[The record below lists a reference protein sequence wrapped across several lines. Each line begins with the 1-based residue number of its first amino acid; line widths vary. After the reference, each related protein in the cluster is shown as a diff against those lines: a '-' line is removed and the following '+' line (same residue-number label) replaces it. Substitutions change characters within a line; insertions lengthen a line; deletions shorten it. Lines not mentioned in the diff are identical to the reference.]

1 MAENRKGLK
10 IAVVHYHLKRGGVTR
25 VIESAKSV
33 LQEGGNEVLV
43 LSGEAPLADAD
54 QNDVR
59 VVPGL
64 NYRKTGNSVIAG
76 SLAEALKKEAET
88 HFGSLP
94 DVWHFH
100 NPTLAKN
107 VLIPTVVKELAEEGA
122 RIVLQLHDFAEDG
135 RPGNYTTQRS
145 FFDSES
151 SFESTLYPTAKQ
163 IHYATINQRDHDF
176 LRKAGIS
183 RSNLHVIP
191 NAITELGT
199 EATPAGRP
207 FSEGKKFAIYPTR
220 GIRRKNIGELL
231 LLALI
236 YGDEIDF
243 ATSLS
248 PENPEWK
255 PVHDGWRSAVEE
267 LELPVCLGIAD
278 SGEYSFL
285 DLLGWSDFVVTTSI
299 GEGFGLAFLE
309 PWTAGKSV
317 VGRDLPEIT
326 RDFAENQLQLDR
338 LYRRLDFPVAWLD
351 KTELKEAAESML
363 RQSYLAYDTAL
374 PKNAVKQTL
383 KAWVKKGRIDFGVL
397 NESMQLQVLRK
408 LKADPSLLESVS
420 LPSMEMADEATIS
433 HHREII
439 RNAYSLESYGER
451 LGKLYQK
458 VLSGSVGKVS
468 YLPTDKVLAQF
479 LNPGRLNLLRN

>member
-1 MAENRKGLK
+1 MADSQKELK
-10 IAVVHYHLKRGGVTR
+10 VAIVHYHLKRGGVTR
-25 VIESAKSV
+25 VIESAKAV
-33 LQEGGNEVLV
+33 LESGGSRVLV
-43 LSGEAPLADAD
+43 LSGEAPLAEAD
-54 QNDVR
+54 QDNVA
-59 VVPGL
+59 VVPAL

-76 SLAEALKKEAET
+76 SLVEALKKEAEA

-145 FFDSES
+145 FFDTES

-176 LRKAGIS
+176 LRKAGIG
-183 RSNLHVIP
+183 RSNLHVLP
-191 NAITELGT
+191 NAISELKPETE
-199 EATPAGRP
+199 PAGRP
-207 FSEGKKFAIYPTR
+207 FSKEKKFALYPTR

-231 LLALI
+231 LLSLI

-243 ATSLS
+243 ATTLS

-255 PVHDGWRSAVEE
+255 PVHDDWCAAVEE
-267 LELPVCLGIAD
+267 LELPVRLGIAD

-317 VGRDLPEIT
+317 VGRDLPDIT
-326 RDFAENQLQLDR
+326 QDFSENGLVLGQLYER
-338 LYRRLDFPVAWLD
+338 IDFPVDWLD
-351 KTELKEAAESML
+351 ESKLRGAVESML
-363 RQSYLAYDTAL
+363 RRSYLAYDSVL
-374 PKNAVKQTL
+374 PKNAVKQTM
-383 KAWVKKGRIDFGVL
+383 KAWIKKGKIDFGVL
-397 NESMQLQVLRK
+397 DETMQLQILRK
-408 LKADPSLLESVS
+408 LKSAPSLLSEVSV
-420 LPSMEMADEATIS
+420 PSMEPAEENAID
-433 HHREII
+433 HHRQLI
-439 RNAYSLESYGER
+439 RDAYSPGRYGER
-451 LGKLYQK
+451 LTKLYAST
-458 VLSGSVGKVS
+458 LNGSTGKVS
-468 YLPTDKVLAQF
+468 HLPTHKVLALF
-479 LNPGRLNLLRN
+479 LNPARLNLLRN

>member
-1 MAENRKGLK
+1 MAENRKELK
-10 IAVVHYHLKRGGVTR
+10 IAIVHYHLKRGGVTR
-25 VIESAKSV
+25 VIESARSV
-33 LQEGGNEVLV
+33 IKKGGNRVLI
-43 LSGEAPLADAD
+43 LSGEAPRADAD
-54 QNDVR
+54 QEDVR

-76 SLAEALKKEAET
+76 SLVEALKKEAKE

-176 LRKAGIS
+176 LKKAGIN

-191 NAITELGT
+191 NAIMELKTEVG
-199 EATPAGRP
+199 PAERP
-207 FSEGKKFAIYPTR
+207 FSKGKKFALYPTR

-243 ATSLS
+243 ATTLS

-255 PVHDGWRSAVEE
+255 PVHDDWCSAVKE
-267 LELPVCLGIAD
+267 LDLPVRLGIAD
-278 SGEYSFL
+278 NGEYLFL

-326 RDFAENQLQLDR
+326 RDFSENQLQLDQ
-338 LYRRLDFPVAWLD
+338 LYRRIDFPVEWLE
-351 KTELKEAAESML
+351 KAELKEAVESML
-363 RQSYLAYDTAL
+363 RRSYLAYDTVL

-383 KAWVKKGRIDFGVL
+383 KAWIKKGRIDFGVL
-397 NESMQLQVLRK
+397 NEAMQLQVLRK

-420 LPSMEMADEATIS
+420 IPSMEMADEETIC
-433 HHREII
+433 HHREVI
-439 RNAYSLESYGER
+439 RRAYSPESYGAR
-451 LGKLYQK
+451 LAGLYHS
-458 VLSGSVGKVS
+458 VLSGHVGKVS
-468 YLPTDKVLAQF
+468 YLPTDKVLARF
-479 LNPGRLNLLRN
+479 LNPARLNLLRN